1 MGDHVGTQW
10 PLRRLDPARGY
21 KPLDAGNGLVAAS
34 VSAGDAPLPLL
45 TQWWLLENTGE
56 EAVTWSYHRRQLPI
70 WRGRAC
76 PSSPRAGVIPLPEV
90 EVEVFDDG
98 RRSRWRA
105 SAPARRGHW
114 ELSSG
119 HGLELVRDDLLGAPP
134 PLTGPGSH

>member
-1 MGDHVGTQW
+1 MVVSPSAAAHLARASMSQLTEGGD
-10 PLRRLDPARGY
+10 
-21 KPLDAGNGLVAAS
+21 
-34 VSAGDAPLPLL
+34 
-45 TQWWLLENTGE
+45 
-56 EAVTWSYHRRQLPI
+56 
-70 WRGRAC
+70 
-76 PSSPRAGVIPLPEV
+76 IPLPEV